1 MAIRWIVAV
10 RLVGAMPQTE
20 PKAPRAILL
29 DALDTLVHF
38 EHPAPH
44 LQVELRER
52 IGLEV
57 TDDEARAAIRAEVR
71 HYRAN
76 LHVGRDADSLAGL
89 RRECATTML
98 DHLPPG
104 ARAADLGVITDALV
118 ASIRFQPFPEVM
130 QTLRALRERGLRLVV
145 LSNWDVSL
153 HAMLEHT
160 GIAELVD
167 GAVSSA
173 EHGVAKP
180 DPAIF
185 EHALALA
192 GASAEE
198 AWHVGDSPE
207 ADVAGAEAAGVS
219 PVLVWRGDAPPVTG
233 ARVITDLSELLAL
246 LD

>member
-1 MAIRWIVAV
+1 M
-10 RLVGAMPQTE
+10 QSTE
-20 PKAPRAILL
+20 LTPPRAILM

-44 LQVELRER
+44 LRVELRER
-52 IGLEV
+52 LGLEV
-57 TDDEARAAIRAEVR
+57 TEDEARAAIRAEVR

-76 LHVGRDADSLAGL
+76 LHVGRDAHSLAEL
-89 RRECATTML
+89 RRECATIML
-98 DHLPPG
+98 DHLPLA
-104 ARAADLGVITDALV
+104 AREADLDVVTDALV
-118 ASIRFQPFPEVM
+118 AAIRFQPFPEVM
-130 QTLRALRERGLRLVV
+130 ETLRALRERGLRLVV

-192 GASAEE
+192 GVAAEE

-207 ADVAGAEAAGVS
+207 ADVEGAHAAGVL
-219 PVLVWRGDAPPVTG
+219 PVLLWRGDSPPDVG
-233 ARVITDLSELLAL
+233 ARVITDLSLLLTL

>member
-1 MAIRWIVAV
+1 MEA
-10 RLVGAMPQTE
+10 TE
-20 PKAPRAILL
+20 LTRPRAILM
-29 DALDTLVHF
+29 DALDTLVTF

-44 LQVELRER
+44 LREELRR
-52 IGLEV
+52 RLGIEV
-57 TDDEARAAIRAEVR
+57 TEDEARAAVRAEIR

-76 LHVGRDADSLAGL
+76 LHLGRDAHTLAEL
-89 RRECATTML
+89 RRECATIML
-98 DHLPPG
+98 DHLP
-104 ARAADLGVITDALV
+104 ASVRAADLDVVTGALV
-118 ASIRFQPFPEVM
+118 AAIRFEPFPEVM
-130 QTLRALRERGLRLVV
+130 ETLHALRERDVRLIV

-153 HAMLEHT
+153 HEMLDRV

-173 EHGVAKP
+173 EHGTAKP

-192 GASAEE
+192 GVTAEQ

-207 ADVAGAEAAGVS
+207 NDVVGARAAGVV
-219 PVLVWRGDAPPVTG
+219 PILVWRDASPPPSGV
-233 ARVITDLSELLAL
+233 RVIADLSELLGL